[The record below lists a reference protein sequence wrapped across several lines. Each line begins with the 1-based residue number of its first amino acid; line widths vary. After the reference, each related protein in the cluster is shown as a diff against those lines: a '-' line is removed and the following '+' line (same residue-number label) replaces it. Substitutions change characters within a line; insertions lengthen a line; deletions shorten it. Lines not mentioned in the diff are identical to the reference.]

1 MNEEIWNV
9 EKNINVFQGEITQY
23 ASFIKRNRLDLFE
36 SGEVKKY
43 NLKQILKD
51 IKLII
56 DKTNEIT
63 YSHFEKII
71 GSISENKDGANPL
84 MDNLRKK
91 TTKIKAEIEDEFIEK
106 STFFFYLAGIEQQS
120 EYVEDEE
127 SFFHYVFSRL
137 FRMIDD
143 VMKLV
148 ELKYKEMLH
157 IYLIYS

>member
-1 MNEEIWNV
+1 
-9 EKNINVFQGEITQY
+9 
-23 ASFIKRNRLDLFE
+23 
-36 SGEVKKY
+36 
-43 NLKQILKD
+43 
-51 IKLII
+51 
-56 DKTNEIT
+56 
-63 YSHFEKII
+63 
-71 GSISENKDGANPL
+71 

-106 STFFFYLAGIEQQS
+106 STFFFYLAEIEQDS

-127 SFFHYVFSRL
+127 RFFHYVFSL
-137 FRMIDD
+137 VFRMIDD

>member
-9 EKNINVFQGEITQY
+9 EKNINVFQDEITKY
-23 ASFIKRNRLDLFE
+23 ASSIKRNRLDLFE
-36 SGEVKKY
+36 SGEVKEY

-63 YSHFEKII
+63 YSHFDKII
-71 GSISENKDGANPL
+71 NSLIENKYGANPL

-91 TTKIKAEIEDEFIEK
+91 TTKIKAEIEDEFVEK
-106 STFFFYLAGIEQQS
+106 STFFFYLDKIEKQS
-120 EYVEDEE
+120 EGVEDEE
-127 SFFHYVFSRL
+127 SFFDYVFRRL
-137 FRMIDD
+137 FKMIDD